1 MHRIVLIN
9 TFYPRNPQMEKY
21 SGFHPPLGLLAISG
35 ALQKAGYDIV
45 LIDPRLEDN
54 YLEKIDHNLDADTLF
69 VGMSAYMG
77 PNLLN
82 LREVCQHIK
91 KVAPRTPI
99 VLGGPLATSSPEICF
114 ANAPVDYI
122 VLGMGEATIVK
133 LAEKLKNK
141 GVVAA
146 LPHVVDSAHEN
157 MSGKTIFHFDG
168 DLDEVEVPD
177 LRHWAA
183 GIKRTGIIPIISSR
197 GCPRNCAFCYNNTFS
212 GRRKWYARSSEHVL
226 REMDHWA
233 NTFGINKFYFVD
245 DNFLVNS
252 SRASRILSA
261 AKARNYTITQILGH
275 LDDYKMEVVEQFGDD
290 IQTVH
295 FAIESAS
302 PKIQQLLNKPIHLE
316 KALSLFSLFTAR
328 GIKNINT
335 NFMFGLPT
343 ENNDDIAQNIAMA
356 CRIRAINPKIRM
368 VPYIYTPQPKDD
380 IIPAFPEY
388 YEKIEFS
395 FENMAT
401 IDYSP
406 NRSRY
411 LTPSTRPWMSEADI
425 NFYLDFILAWFYNF
439 DYVVRKDQEIDLAA
453 IYRHNQRVADLF
465 RDVPMPSLSNT
476 E

>member
-1 MHRIVLIN
+1 
-9 TFYPRNPQMEKY
+9 MEKY

-35 ALQKAGYDIV
+35 TLQKAGYDIV

-69 VGMSAYMG
+69 VGLSAYMG
-77 PNLLN
+77 SNLLN

-91 KVAPRTPI
+91 KVAPQTPI

-141 GVVAA
+141 EDAAA
-146 LPHVVDSAHEN
+146 LPYVVDSANKN
-157 MSGKTIFHFDG
+157 MSEKTIFHFEG

-233 NTFGINKFYFVD
+233 NIFGINKFYFVD

-252 SRASRILSA
+252 SRAGRILYA
-261 AKARNYTITQILGH
+261 AKARNYTIT
-275 LDDYKMEVVEQFGDD
+275 
-290 IQTVH
+290 
-295 FAIESAS
+295 
-302 PKIQQLLNKPIHLE
+302 
-316 KALSLFSLFTAR
+316 
-328 GIKNINT
+328 
-335 NFMFGLPT
+335 
-343 ENNDDIAQNIAMA
+343 
-356 CRIRAINPKIRM
+356 
-368 VPYIYTPQPKDD
+368 
-380 IIPAFPEY
+380 
-388 YEKIEFS
+388 
-395 FENMAT
+395 
-401 IDYSP
+401 
-406 NRSRY
+406 
-411 LTPSTRPWMSEADI
+411 
-425 NFYLDFILAWFYNF
+425 
-439 DYVVRKDQEIDLAA
+439 
-453 IYRHNQRVADLF
+453 
-465 RDVPMPSLSNT
+465 
-476 E
+476 